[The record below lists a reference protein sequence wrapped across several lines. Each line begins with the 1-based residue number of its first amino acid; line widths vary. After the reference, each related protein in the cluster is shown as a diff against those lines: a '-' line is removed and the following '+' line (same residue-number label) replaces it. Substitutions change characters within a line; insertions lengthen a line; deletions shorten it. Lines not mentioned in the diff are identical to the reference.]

1 MRLTLFDVL
10 FLLALAGGAAWG
22 FYRGVLRQSVNTA
35 LIYISVVAATV
46 GYRGLSR
53 LLRGTGQPAPATD
66 MLAFLIL
73 LGVLN
78 LLLFLMARELIGEFN
93 AERMHIASN
102 VFGMVCGFLNAAI
115 YCSVLLVV
123 LRSSTAGDPWIG
135 YENFRLFFRDQTAN
149 SWMAFIFRPFM
160 YVLLAIVKPWMF
172 GYDLPPLLMN
182 AL

>member
-78 LLLFLMARELIGEFN
+78 LLLFLMAR
-93 AERMHIASN
+93 
-102 VFGMVCGFLNAAI
+102 
-115 YCSVLLVV
+115 
-123 LRSSTAGDPWIG
+123 
-135 YENFRLFFRDQTAN
+135 
-149 SWMAFIFRPFM
+149 
-160 YVLLAIVKPWMF
+160 
-172 GYDLPPLLMN
+172 
-182 AL
+182 

>member
-10 FLLALAGGAAWG
+10 FLLALVGGAAWG
-22 FYRGVLRQSVNTA
+22 FYRGVLRQSVNTVS
-35 LIYISVVAATV
+35 IYISVVAATV

-53 LLRGTGQPAPATD
+53 LLRGTGQPAPTID
-66 MLAFLIL
+66 VLAFLIL

-102 VFGMVCGFLNAAI
+102 VFGMVFGFLNAAI
-115 YCSVLLVV
+115 YCAVLLVI

-135 YENFRLFFRDQTAN
+135 YENIRLFIRDQTTR
-149 SWMAFIFRPFM
+149 SWMALIFRPFT
-160 YVLLAIVKPWMF
+160 YVVLVTVKPWMF
-172 GYDLPPLLMN
+172 GYDLPPLLLN